1 MYVKSLS
8 ANNISYSYLITP
20 VFDYFKGVV
29 RISYTAITFQANQ
42 SLRYRYKLDDRN
54 STWNETNVDQ
64 VEFYNLNPGKYTLQI
79 AAKKYNSDWSAP
91 FSYTFTVLPLWYQCW
106 WFAGVCLALLLVMYL
121 WIARIRWREREKTTY
136 NKRIAALR
144 SNALASQMNPH
155 FIFNTLNSLQTFV
168 LLNKPLAA
176 NYYIAKFST
185 LVRWIMSYSAK
196 QHITLGMELEFLK
209 TYIELEQL
217 RFEEQFTALIEVDE
231 ELCMTDTHIPS
242 LIIQP
247 FVENAIKYGLTGKRE
262 KGLLKIIFKRQDN
275 CLLVTIEDNGVGRA
289 RVSQEQQASHK
300 VYESTGIRN
309 TEERLRLI
317 SGDHGKDK
325 LVEIID
331 LYEHEIPAGTKVVLI
346 IPILQ

>member
-1 MYVKSLS
+1 M
-8 ANNISYSYLITP
+8 
-20 VFDYFKGVV
+20 
-29 RISYTAITFQANQ
+29 
-42 SLRYRYKLDDRN
+42 
-54 STWNETNVDQ
+54 
-64 VEFYNLNPGKYTLQI
+64 I

-91 FSYTFTVLPLWYQCW
+91 FSYTFTILPLWYQSW
-106 WFAGVCLALLLVMYL
+106 WFKVGVCLILLVVVYV
-121 WIARIRWREREKTTY
+121 WIARIRWREKEKTAY

-176 NYYIAKFST
+176 NHYIAKFSA

-196 QHITLGMELEFLK
+196 QRITLAMELEFLK

-231 ELCMTDTHIPS
+231 NICVTDTYIPS

-247 FVENAIKYGLTGKRE
+247 FVENAIKYGLTGKKE
-262 KGLLKIIFKRQDN
+262 KGLIRVVFKLQGSRV
-275 CLLVTIEDNGVGRA
+275 LVTIEDNGIGRV
-289 RVSQEQQASHK
+289 RVLQEQQASHK
-300 VYESTGIRN
+300 AFESTGIKN

-317 SGDHGKDK
+317 SGSRSKDK
-325 LVEIID
+325 LVEITD
-331 LYEHEIPAGTKVVLI
+331 LYEDETPAGTKVVLI